1 MDATGGKAGR
11 RRDGSAM
18 NRLDLTRRL
27 VGRLTHGEIVVSGI
41 GNASLDLAQA
51 GRRPENFYM
60 LGSMGLAVPIGLGL
74 ALAQP
79 QRRVVVLEGDGSLL
93 MSLGCLATVAAVAPS
108 NLTVVA
114 WDNGLYQI
122 TGNQPAATSGP
133 VDLVAVARGAGIARA
148 EWARDEDD
156 FERLIERALGEDGP
170 HLIAARVSA
179 APGVGPLDRNPGLV
193 KDQFMRGIGV
203 RPAR

>member
-1 MDATGGKAGR
+1 
-11 RRDGSAM
+11 M

-27 VGRLTHGEIVVSGI
+27 VSRLTHGEIIVSGI
-41 GNASLDLAQA
+41 GNASLDLVGA

-93 MSLGCLATVAAVAPS
+93 MSMGCLATVASAAPP
-108 NLTVVA
+108 NLVVIT

-122 TGNQPAATSGP
+122 TGNQAAATSDRT
-133 VDLVAVARGAGIARA
+133 DLVAVARGAGIAHG

-156 FERLIERALGEDGP
+156 FERLVERALGEDGP
-170 HLIAARVSA
+170 HFIGARVDA
-179 APGVGPLDRNPGLV
+179 APGAGPLDRNPFLV